1 MVNRLRDTQEAINAA
16 EVMSWIEHLA
26 AHADIP
32 IDQNLICHI
41 NRLILRHTDRDYW
54 AGRIR
59 SEVDWQQ
66 PEDWQRPRAIVAL
79 DEQGLA
85 VADEDTGALLTQF
98 PSDREVGPLFDEL
111 LNWLPSPHALQLS
124 AVVRAAIF
132 HQRFT
137 AIHPF
142 RDGNGRT
149 ARALVTLLLWR
160 SGFLIGILALQGV
173 LDERRSK
180 YISALR
186 RADQGYMPEWVQ
198 FFVDSVREAM
208 RGLV

>member
-32 IDQNLICHI
+32 IDQNLFCHI

-79 DEQGLA
+79 DEQGLS
-85 VADEDTGALLTQF
+85 VADEDTGALLT
-98 PSDREVGPLFDEL
+98 
-111 LNWLPSPHALQLS
+111 
-124 AVVRAAIF
+124 
-132 HQRFT
+132 
-137 AIHPF
+137 
-142 RDGNGRT
+142 
-149 ARALVTLLLWR
+149 
-160 SGFLIGILALQGV
+160 
-173 LDERRSK
+173 
-180 YISALR
+180 
-186 RADQGYMPEWVQ
+186 
-198 FFVDSVREAM
+198 
-208 RGLV
+208 